1 MPRRAGGTLTRIDDT
16 IAISPS
22 LNLVRCYNRVVV
34 LWGDE
39 PLSGEA
45 SAISGDLPVLSP
57 GLTSSVRDVVADVE
71 WC

>member
-1 MPRRAGGTLTRIDDT
+1 MTRNDDT

-22 LNLVRCYNRVVV
+22 LNFVRCYNRLVV

-39 PLSGEA
+39 PLSGKA
-45 SAISGDLPVLSP
+45 SAFSEDLPVLSP
-57 GLTSSVRDVVADVE
+57 GLTSSVRDVVTDVE